1 MKLEH
6 LYKDLQEPEKYMYS
20 KQISAHS
27 RAHLFVSSSEIKSK
41 SQYES
46 IKKPAIK
53 VKRKENND
61 FESSCSFDFSLII
74 IDHRS

>member
-20 KQISAHS
+20 KQISAH
-27 RAHLFVSSSEIKSK
+27 LFVSPNEVKANPNMK
-41 SQYES
+41 AF
-46 IKKPAIK
+46 KPAIK

>member
-20 KQISAHS
+20 KQISVHS
-27 RAHLFVSSSEIKSK
+27 RTHSFVSSSEIKSK

-46 IKKPAIK
+46 I
-53 VKRKENND
+53 
-61 FESSCSFDFSLII
+61 
-74 IDHRS
+74 